1 VPCGH
6 NRRGAPVELQA
17 PSANSASAHWR
28 RRVHCGGQSSPGVLA
43 INAKCILASEVL
55 HQLVPPS
62 PLPPCE
68 MAPKK
73 GKKANESEE
82 ERRLRL
88 EMEAIKAEEERREK
102 EARMKAQLKAWQEE
116 ETKFSLL
123 NRNKVQNQ
131 WRKLMRIAKVEALRK
146 HLEIMSQDHEREVDV
161 KDAIIQ
167 MLDRDL
173 DEAEEQFQTA
183 LRAHVQNVDHFI
195 ELYRSKVRQLELDF
209 EEELH
214 EIEAEFDS
222 ERDLIVQKHAS
233 NVAELENLIAMIEQ
247 AHQDEETDKR
257 QEFESL
263 CEEVKNKN
271 LEDLNVLKLTLE
283 ALIEQLEKHFE
294 NAHENYLNS
303 TSTRAAQFMQLTAR
317 DKVSSQE
324 IENKFRK
331 IQRLQESLAAWKLKI
346 NSNMR
351 ECEERNKL
359 LKAEKDQVSRHFQ
372 NMKQK
377 MTRIRASQIIRQQQ
391 LSLKS
396 HNCIETLQKQKTL
409 AESILRLAE
418 VARKLETEREKILP
432 FDPMG
437 GADTPQIAEDMK
449 LVSDSLSSYVRTH
462 DGHEV
467 EEWNS
472 LENFFKKFN
481 FVTLDKLAIE
491 QEQARLS
498 RENQDLRAILKQYLD
513 GISVNS
519 EVIDANNPLLVVNSK
534 SGVAYPPPV
543 VAGSFS
549 LAPYLHKS
557 SN

>member
-1 VPCGH
+1 
-6 NRRGAPVELQA
+6 
-17 PSANSASAHWR
+17 
-28 RRVHCGGQSSPGVLA
+28 
-43 INAKCILASEVL
+43 
-55 HQLVPPS
+55 
-62 PLPPCE
+62 

-233 NVAELENLIAMIEQ
+233 NVAELENVIAMIEQ

-543 VAGSFS
+543 VAGSFL
-549 LAPYLHKS
+549 LAPHCTSPRTNHALCRIGNYGCRGGRCG
-557 SN
+557 

>member
-1 VPCGH
+1 
-6 NRRGAPVELQA
+6 
-17 PSANSASAHWR
+17 
-28 RRVHCGGQSSPGVLA
+28 
-43 INAKCILASEVL
+43 
-55 HQLVPPS
+55 
-62 PLPPCE
+62 

-73 GKKANESEE
+73 GKKSNESEE

-88 EMEAIKAEEERREK
+88 EMEAMKAEEERREK

-116 ETKFSLL
+116 ETKFSAL

-146 HLEIMSQDHEREVDV
+146 HLEVMSQDHEREVDV

-209 EEELH
+209 EEELR

-222 ERDLIVQKHAS
+222 ERELIVQKHA
-233 NVAELENLIAMIEQ
+233 ADIGELENMIAMIEQ
-247 AHQDEETDKR
+247 AHQDEEADKR

-377 MTRIRASQIIRQQQ
+377 MTRVRASQIVRQQQ

-396 HNCIETLQKQKTL
+396 HNCVDALQKQKSL

-432 FDPMG
+432 FDALG
-437 GADTPQIAEDMK
+437 GSDTVTQAVADDFKTVA
-449 LVSDSLSSYVRTH
+449 DSLSSYVRTH
-462 DGHEV
+462 DGREV

-472 LENFFKKFN
+472 LENFFKKVN
-481 FVTLDKLAIE
+481 FVTLEKLAIE
-491 QEQARLS
+491 QEHTRLS

-519 EVIDANNPLLVVNSK
+519 EVIDAHNPLLVVNSK

-543 VAGSFS
+543 VAGK
-549 LAPYLHKS
+549 LCCRLVTRALELTTR
-557 SN
+557 